1 MSKPAANLG
10 AALNRKKAEE
20 PKDGGVASTFKR
32 DEKKASTK
40 KATYEIPQEL
50 HRALNLHAVSTGVS
64 MRDLVVKYI
73 AEGLRKDDVGY

>member
-20 PKDGGVASTFKR
+20 PKDGGVASTFR
-32 DEKKASTK
+32 RYTERVPTK
-40 KATYEIPQEL
+40 KATYEIPREL
-50 HRALNLHAVSTGVS
+50 HRVLNLHAVNTGVS

-73 AEGLRKDDVGY
+73 SDGLRADGVEH

>member
-10 AALNRKKAEE
+10 AALNRKKAEK
-20 PKDGGVASTFKR
+20 PKDGGVASTFRR
-32 DEKKASTK
+32 DEGKAPMK

-50 HRALNLHAVSTGVS
+50 HRALNLHAVSTGVP

-73 AEGLRKDDVGY
+73 AEGLREDDVKY